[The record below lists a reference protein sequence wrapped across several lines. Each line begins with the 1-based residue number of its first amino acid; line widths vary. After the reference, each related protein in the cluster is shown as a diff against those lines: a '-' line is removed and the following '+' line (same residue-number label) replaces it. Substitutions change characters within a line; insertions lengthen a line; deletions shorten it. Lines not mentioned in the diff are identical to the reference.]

1 MTRHL
6 IDHPKTAPS
15 ERLMRFLRLERAAM
29 PGQRSKALMLR
40 LQHRSSDRLK
50 AYTRIARGV
59 SA

>member
-6 IDHPKTAPS
+6 IDHPRAAPS

-29 PGQRSKALMLR
+29 PGQPSKILMLR
-40 LQHRSSDRLK
+40 LQRRRGDRLK
-50 AYTRIARGV
+50 AYARIARGV